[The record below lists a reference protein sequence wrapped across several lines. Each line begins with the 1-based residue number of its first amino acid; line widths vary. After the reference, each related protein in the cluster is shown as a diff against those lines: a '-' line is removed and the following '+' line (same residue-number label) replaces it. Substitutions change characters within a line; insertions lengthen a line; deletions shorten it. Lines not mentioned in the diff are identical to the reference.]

1 MWTTTFVLTFLF
13 FLLQLGTGCSI
24 LAIAPTKLVA
34 VCRLTKA
41 QFVVLGFTVGA
52 SATGILL
59 GALSLFVSDIWFQ
72 FVTLVVV
79 SSFGLAW
86 SWPNWGPS
94 SDEARTAAIWCIL
107 SLPTALLT
115 WWWSFGA
122 FSSFPFADIGADV
135 HWMKTAQEYA
145 DGGVINPYAAQS
157 YVDLR
162 SAVAGVLAGTLGL
175 DLLRFSWTY
184 RFFSI
189 LFFLLA
195 SYAFVQGVYPTSPR
209 KWIAFFFAAAS
220 NAVVLMTN
228 GSLAVVS
235 SVVFLGVLISNAP
248 RDPNGISARS
258 ALLLTVGAGVT
269 LLLAFIFN
277 NNTLVLALLVAAL
290 VLLRILR
297 STGRY
302 GGVLFLGCIWPAT
315 LVLAHRGSYLFVPI
329 VLVSWLMYLAI
340 ARMISTWP
348 SPSIAVLRLLS
359 FVLPPIILGIV
370 VCVTGMRFGYIPSL
384 SANDTFSSITELVLG
399 RRIEG
404 GEELFL
410 GSGPLVATIE
420 LGRTIGPVLSICTT
434 LGVAWWWMTRPALR
448 DPSGAIVRRAD
459 GFVTLVWSWIAGCG
473 LSLAVL
479 SGFPFLYRTSTIIL
493 SLFTITAT
501 EVFGQLFVDFG
512 PSPRYRRGL
521 VATAVALLATALVV
535 LVYAFPWRSDL
546 PFAHYQTILRPV
558 ELAGIALLATLAA
571 LTLVQPR
578 PLYILALA
586 GIVGLGMAVDKVGL
600 SGINRSYSYGALPDR
615 TAIVSHYNADELE
628 LARWLRE
635 KLRKGIILS
644 DPYTMGILRATTGA
658 PAAYLFSN
666 LDTVNEMVATRAK
679 SVVRT
684 ILQPTE
690 AEQRLAT
697 TCSLIAPLVG
707 SINAEAYF
715 QMRRADALSGI
726 MRSVRTAPALG
737 HEVTQPPSDVAA
749 ALTPEIPPE
758 EAKSRIQNILEAGES
773 AWNLVA
779 IITPRTIEWT
789 HLAANQRLSY
799 FPPAEAIAPTI
810 IDALREGPFP
820 VLFANSQTVV
830 VRIPCSR

>member
-13 FLLQLGTGCSI
+13 FLIQLGTGFSI
-24 LAIAPTKLVA
+24 LAIAPAKLVA

-52 SATGILL
+52 STTGILL
-59 GALSLFVSDIWFQ
+59 GGLSLFVSDIWLQ
-72 FVTLVVV
+72 FATMVVV
-79 SSFGLAW
+79 SCFGLAW
-86 SWPNWGPS
+86 SWPSWGPS
-94 SDEARTAAIWCIL
+94 RDETRTAATWCIL
-107 SLPTALLT
+107 SLPIALMI

-122 FSSFPFADIGADV
+122 FSSFPYADIGADV

-162 SAVAGVLAGTLGL
+162 SALAGALAGTLGL

-189 LFFLLA
+189 LFLLLA

-209 KWIAFFFAAAS
+209 KWIAFFFAATS
-220 NAVVLMTN
+220 SAVVLMTN
-228 GSLAVVS
+228 GSLAVAS
-235 SVVFLGVLISNAP
+235 SVVFLGVLIGNAQ
-248 RDPNGISARS
+248 RDANGRSARS
-258 ALLLTVGAGVT
+258 AVLLTVIAGAT
-269 LLLAFIFN
+269 LLLAFAFN
-277 NNTLVLALLVAAL
+277 NNTLVLALLMAGL
-290 VLLRILR
+290 FLLRIL
-297 STGRY
+297 SGAGRF
-302 GGVLFLGCIWPAT
+302 GGIFFLGCIWPAT
-315 LVLAHRGSYLFVPI
+315 LLLAHRGSYLFVPT
-329 VLVSWLMYLAI
+329 VLATWLMYIAI
-340 ARMISTWP
+340 ARMITVWP

-359 FVLPPIILGIV
+359 FALPPIILGIV
-370 VCVTGMRFGYIPSL
+370 VCVTGMRFGYIPPM

-420 LGRTIGPVLSICTT
+420 LGRTIGPLLSICVT

-448 DPSGAIVRRAD
+448 VSPGAIERRDD
-459 GFVTLVWSWIAGCG
+459 GFVILVWSWIAGCG

-501 EVFGQLFVDFG
+501 EVFCQLLIDFS
-512 PSPRYRRGL
+512 PSSRYRRAL
-521 VATAVALLATALVV
+521 VATAVTLLATVLVV
-535 LVYAFPWRSDL
+535 LVYAFAWRTGL
-546 PFAHYQTILRPV
+546 PFAGYQAVLRPV
-558 ELAGIALLATLAA
+558 ELAGIALLATLSL
-571 LTLVQPR
+571 LTLIQSR
-578 PLYILALA
+578 RIYIYGLA
-586 GIVGLGMAVDKVGL
+586 GIVGLGVAVDKIGL

-628 LARWLRE
+628 LARWLRDN
-635 KLRKGIILS
+635 LRKGIILS
-644 DPYTMGILRATTGA
+644 DPYTLGIVQALTGA

-666 LDTVNEMVATRAK
+666 LDTVNEAVAKRAK
-679 SVVRT
+679 LVVGT

-690 AEQRLAT
+690 GDQRLAH

-707 SINAEAYF
+707 AINSEAFF
-715 QMRRADALSGI
+715 QMRRADALGGI
-726 MRSVRTAPALG
+726 MRSVRGAPAASQ
-737 HEVTQPPSDVAA
+737 EVAQPLSDITASGI
-749 ALTPEIPPE
+749 PEIPPE
-758 EAKSRIQNILEAGES
+758 EAKSTIQNILETGEN

-779 IITPRTIEWT
+779 LITPRTVEWT
-789 HLAANQRLSY
+789 HLAADQRLSY
-799 FPPAEAIAPTI
+799 FPPAAPMEPTI
-810 IDALREGPFP
+810 TDALRASPFP
-820 VLFANSQTVV
+820 VLFANRQTVV

>member
-13 FLLQLGTGCSI
+13 FLIQLGTGFSI

-41 QFVVLGFTVGA
+41 QFIVLGFTVGA

-59 GALSLFVSDIWFQ
+59 GGLSLFVSDIWLHLA
-72 FVTLVVV
+72 TMVVV
-79 SSFGLAW
+79 ACFGLAW
-86 SWPNWGPS
+86 SWPNWGPGR
-94 SDEARTAAIWCIL
+94 DEMRTAATWCIL
-107 SLPTALLT
+107 SLPIALLI

-122 FSSFPFADIGADV
+122 FSSFPYADIGADV

-162 SAVAGVLAGTLGL
+162 SALAGALAGTLGL

-209 KWIAFFFAAAS
+209 KWIGFFFAATS

-228 GSLAVVS
+228 GSLAVAS
-235 SVVFLGVLISNAP
+235 SVVFLGVLIGNAQHDATGP
-248 RDPNGISARS
+248 SARS
-258 ALLLTVGAGVT
+258 ALLLIVSAGAT
-269 LLLAFIFN
+269 LLLAFALN
-277 NNTLVLALLVAAL
+277 NNTLVLALLMAGL
-290 VLLRILR
+290 LLLRILGG
-297 STGRY
+297 TGRY
-302 GGVLFLGCIWPAT
+302 GGALFLGCIWPAT
-315 LVLAHRGSYLFVPI
+315 LLLAHRGSYLFVPT

-340 ARMISTWP
+340 VRMISAWP
-348 SPSIAVLRLLS
+348 SSSMAVLRLLS

-370 VCVTGMRFGYIPSL
+370 VCVAGMRFGYIPPM
-384 SANDTFSSITELVLG
+384 SANDTFSSITELILG
-399 RRIEG
+399 RKIEG

-420 LGRTIGPVLSICTT
+420 LGRTIGPIFSICIT
-434 LGVAWWWMTRPALR
+434 LGVAWWWMTRPPLR
-448 DPSGAIVRRAD
+448 DPSGAIGRHAE

-479 SGFPFLYRTSTIIL
+479 SGFPFLYRTSAIIL

-501 EVFGQLFVDFG
+501 EVFCQLLIDFS
-512 PSPRYRRGL
+512 PSPRYRRAV
-521 VATAVALLATALVV
+521 VATAVTLLATVLVV
-535 LVYAFPWRSDL
+535 LVYAFAWRADL
-546 PFAHYQTILRPV
+546 PFAGYQAILRPV
-558 ELAGIALLATLAA
+558 ELAGIALLMTLAL
-571 LTLVQPR
+571 LTLVQSR
-578 PLYILALA
+578 RIYIYGLA
-586 GIVGLGMAVDKVGL
+586 GIVGLGAVVDKAGL
-600 SGINRSYSYGALPDR
+600 SGIIRSYSYGALPDR
-615 TAIVSHYNADELE
+615 TAVVSHYNADELE
-628 LARWLRE
+628 LARWVRKNLRN
-635 KLRKGIILS
+635 GIILS
-644 DPYTMGILRATTGA
+644 DPYTLGIVQAVSGA

-666 LDTVNEMVATRAK
+666 LDTVNEAVAKRVK

-690 AEQRLAT
+690 GGQRLAS

-707 SINAEAYF
+707 AINSETFF
-715 QMRRADALSGI
+715 QMRRADALGGI
-726 MRSVRTAPALG
+726 MRSVRGVPAPGQEAA
-737 HEVTQPPSDVAA
+737 QPSSDVTASGS
-749 ALTPEIPPE
+749 PEITPE
-758 EAKSRIQNILEAGES
+758 EAESAIQNIVGTGDA

-779 IITPRTIEWT
+779 ILTPRTIEWT

-799 FPPAEAIAPTI
+799 FPSAEPIEPAI
-810 IDALREGPFP
+810 IDALRAGPFP
-820 VLFANSQTVV
+820 VLFANRQTVL